1 MPAIKDVMFLFYIL
15 EGLYK
20 DGPLCTFK
28 TESGVTQIEF
38 SSCGMK
44 LFSVVRK
51 NSEFLCW
58 DLRNPGNVLYSL
70 EGRQS
75 DTNQRIQ
82 FAITPDSKQIIS
94 GPFKKC
100 KMINSNAIYLI
111 N

>member
-1 MPAIKDVMFLFYIL
+1 
-15 EGLYK
+15 
-20 DGPLCTFK
+20 
-28 TESGVTQIEF
+28 
-38 SSCGMK
+38 MK
-44 LFSVVRK
+44 LFSAVRK

-94 GPFKKC
+94 GQFSKH
-100 KMINSNAIYLI
+100 KMISDKNIM
-111 N
+111 

>member
-1 MPAIKDVMFLFYIL
+1 MQSIL
-15 EGLYK
+15 KILCIYFCFIFEGLYK

-28 TESGVTQIEF
+28 TGSGVTQIEF

-51 NSEFLCW
+51 NNEFLCW
-58 DLRNPGNVLYSL
+58 DLRNPGTVLYSF

-82 FAITPDSKQIIS
+82 FAITPDNKQIIS
-94 GPFKKC
+94 GELDTKNN
-100 KMINSNAIYLI
+100 IE
-111 N
+111 